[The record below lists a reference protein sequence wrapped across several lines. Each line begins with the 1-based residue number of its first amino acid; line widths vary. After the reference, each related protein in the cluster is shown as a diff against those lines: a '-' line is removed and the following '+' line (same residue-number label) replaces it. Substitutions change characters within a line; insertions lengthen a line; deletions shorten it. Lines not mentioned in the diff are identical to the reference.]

1 MPDGDQRAFVS
12 AVQTDDSQEN
22 HGDEDG
28 TRQKPNEPGG
38 SHVSSTPQDRTG
50 QGLERRYVDEED
62 GGWVKFR
69 GLLLVLCPPGVSG
82 PHEATTVTKYP
93 P

>member
-1 MPDGDQRAFVS
+1 METKMALTKNQM
-12 AVQTDDSQEN
+12 SQEAVMF
-22 HGDEDG
+22 HL
-28 TRQKPNEPGG
+28 
-38 SHVSSTPQDRTG
+38 HLRTG

-82 PHEATTVTKYP
+82 PHEATTVTKHP